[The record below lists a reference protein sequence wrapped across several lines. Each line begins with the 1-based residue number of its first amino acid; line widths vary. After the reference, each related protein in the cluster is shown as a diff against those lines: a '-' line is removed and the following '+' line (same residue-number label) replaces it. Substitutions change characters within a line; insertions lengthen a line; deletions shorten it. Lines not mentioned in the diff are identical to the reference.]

1 LRAEFGSAGQ
11 SHSGTGWP
19 STRVRSARRRR
30 GEPGRTAAGRKLL
43 HPGVAHTVVQGT
55 SRTEIIAAA
64 LESSLTHK
72 PAEAPLTREEGNAR
86 ILTEWNGRNV
96 KELMARYGLSRSAVY
111 AIVGK

>member
-1 LRAEFGSAGQ
+1 M
-11 SHSGTGWP
+11 
-19 STRVRSARRRR
+19 RSA
-30 GEPGRTAAGRKLL
+30 A
-43 HPGVAHTVVQGT
+43 TVE
-55 SRTEIIAAA
+55 SR
-64 LESSLTHK
+64 LSHK